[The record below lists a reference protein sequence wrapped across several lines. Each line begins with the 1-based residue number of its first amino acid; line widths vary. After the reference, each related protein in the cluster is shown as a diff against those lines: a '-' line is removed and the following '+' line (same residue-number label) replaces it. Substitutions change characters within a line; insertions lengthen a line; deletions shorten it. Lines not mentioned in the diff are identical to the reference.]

1 MGFSVLYHISMAHFT
16 SKLYAVV
23 SSQTSSSINDMTI
36 DCSSSNDNII
46 TNQIIHKKVQLIRS
60 LSYVVY

>member
-1 MGFSVLYHISMAHFT
+1 MAHFT

-23 SSQTSSSINDMTI
+23 SSQTSSSINEMTI

-60 LSYVVY
+60 LSYVVS